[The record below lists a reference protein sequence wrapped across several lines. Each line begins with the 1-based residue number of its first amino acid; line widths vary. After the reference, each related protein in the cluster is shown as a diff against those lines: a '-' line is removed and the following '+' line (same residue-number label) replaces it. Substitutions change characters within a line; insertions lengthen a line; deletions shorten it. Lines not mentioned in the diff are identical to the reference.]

1 MSAKN
6 TIASTRVSAGV
17 MLAGFMLAC
26 GSQSPREAEVQ
37 VLVEEQQGS
46 AAPWSGLDLHNDPDR
61 FQFAIVS
68 DNTGRAR
75 AGVFED
81 AIAKLNLLQPEFV
94 MSVGDLI
101 QGNTEDPG
109 EIKQQWE
116 RFDGWIDRLEMPF
129 FYVPG
134 NHDYSNLVMADVW
147 EERHGRPYY
156 RFVYRDV
163 LFLCLNSEED
173 IHNRPRKK
181 ILDQQYAFV
190 EAVLAEN
197 RDVRWTLVFLHKP
210 LWKIED
216 TGRWEDIEKL
226 LAKRRHTVFA
236 GHLHHYFWDERN
248 NGQYFVLA
256 TTGARSEL
264 RGPEYGEFDHVVWV
278 TMSDTGPIV
287 ANLSLDGVRGEDARA
302 EAK

>member
-1 MSAKN
+1 MSA
-6 TIASTRVSAGV
+6 TDRIAWTRVTV
-17 MLAGFMLAC
+17 LMLVGFLLAC
-26 GSQSPREAEVQ
+26 GGQSAQESAVQ
-37 VLVEEQQGS
+37 LAMEEQKAS
-46 AAPWSGLDLHNDPDR
+46 ATPWSGLDLQNDPDR

-75 AGVFED
+75 AGVFEN

-101 QGNTEDPG
+101 QGNTEDLR
-109 EIKQQWE
+109 EIEQQWE

-134 NHDYSNLVMADVW
+134 NHGYSNPVMADVW
-147 EERHGRPYY
+147 EKRLGRPYY
-156 RFVYRDV
+156 RFVYRDF

-173 IHNRPRKK
+173 IHNRPRMK
-181 ILDQQYAFV
+181 ILDEQYDFV
-190 EAVLAEN
+190 ETALAED
-197 RDVRWTLVFLHKP
+197 RDVRWTMVFLHKP

-216 TGRWEDIEKL
+216 TGRWGDVEKL

-256 TTGARSEL
+256 TTGAKSEL
-264 RGPEYGEFDHVVWV
+264 RGHEYGEFDHVVWV
-278 TMSDTGPIV
+278 TMSETGPIV

-302 EAK
+302 TGE